1 MPNTVNRLLLVL
13 FMALGVSALPLFAL
27 AQAENAEAPRADAGM
42 QDILTQLNTLV
53 RLQAELRV
61 DIKLLGEELQAAQTA
76 SEKKDIQAKLD
87 KLEVDLQTATR
98 NLKEIAAGADITTL
112 RGMEETEFNLQ
123 EEFFSLLRPALK
135 EMKDMTSHVRQ
146 KSDLKDKIAY
156 YHGKLPVAEQAV
168 ANITHLLNENENEPL
183 EKYLQRM
190 LAEWQKQLTVIKS
203 ELRSAELQLEKLERS
218 EASLAEASQSY
229 LKSFFQKRGL
239 YLTLAVLVIFGIL
252 LLSRL
257 SYRVIVKLVPG
268 YRAEHR
274 SFRIRLLDLMH
285 RVITVFLAIMGP
297 MVVFYV
303 VEDWVLFSLGIL
315 LLLGVGLALRQALPR
330 YWQQMQLFL
339 NVGTV
344 REGERVEVEGLPWR
358 VRRINIF
365 SMLENPVA
373 GLSKRVRIDDLVDL
387 NSRPA
392 KADEPWFPCKRD
404 DWVLLSDG
412 MRGKVTGISP
422 ELVQLVERGGA
433 HRTYQTASFLALS
446 PVNLS
451 TNFRLK
457 ESIGITYN
465 LQQQSV
471 TTIPDILKGHIEKR
485 VADEGY
491 AAQLLNLRVE
501 FERAN
506 TSSLDIVVIADFDG
520 ALADLYNRLRRAIQR
535 WCVEACTQNN
545 WEIPFT
551 QLTLHQADSVS

>member
-13 FMALGVSALPLFAL
+13 FMALGISALPLFAL

-61 DIKLLGEELQAAQTA
+61 DIKLLGEELQAAQTE

-239 YLTLAVLVIFGIL
+239 YLTLAVLVIFGVL

-344 REGERVEVEGLPWR
+344 REGERVEVEGLPWK

-451 TNFRLK
+451 TNFRIK

-491 AAQLLNLRVE
+491 AEQLLNLRVE